1 VPGAGED
8 EFGGQPAGRGEWVR
22 PAGDVPTEP
31 GGGPRRPGP
40 ELFEADSWDGD
51 PGAADAT
58 EIRGGRHQTKGRP
71 RYVDRLRRG
80 WLAVGI
86 VVIGLAAVIVVP
98 YAFANFLHPNDGAPV
113 PLPLPNSGVDRDTPD
128 VGQAMSFSP
137 SFEPAPTSQ
146 PPSPVTTRPAPP
158 PPPRTTRPP
167 TTPPFVALT
176 FEAEA
181 GAPQVTLRG
190 SAFVFDY
197 PGASNGKVVRNLGN
211 WNMGA
216 GPGSLQLN
224 GVVIPVAGTYVITLS
239 FVHPDNETSRSAVLT
254 VSGVAPVNV
263 SFTGNSTCCGTK
275 KVSVVIPAG
284 THTVTL
290 DNPTGRAPS
299 IDKIVID
306 KS

>member
-1 VPGAGED
+1 M
-8 EFGGQPAGRGEWVR
+8 
-22 PAGDVPTEP
+22 
-31 GGGPRRPGP
+31 
-40 ELFEADSWDGD
+40 
-51 PGAADAT
+51 ADAA
-58 EIRGGRHQTKGRP
+58 EIRVGRHHTKGQP

-86 VVIGLAAVIVVP
+86 VVICLAAVIVVP
-98 YAFANFLHPNDGAPV
+98 YAFTNFLHPDDGAPV
-113 PLPLPNSGVDRDTPD
+113 PLPLPNSGVDPGTPD

-137 SFEPAPTSQ
+137 SFQPEPTSQ
-146 PPSPVTTRPAPP
+146 PPATTRPAPP
-158 PPPRTTRPP
+158 APARTTRPP

-181 GAPQVTLRG
+181 GAPRVTLGG

-224 GVVIPVAGTYVITLS
+224 DVVIPVAGTYVITIS
-239 FVHPDNETSRSAVLT
+239 FVHPDNETNRGAVLT
-254 VSGVAPVNV
+254 VSGVAPVDV
-263 SFTGNSTCCGTK
+263 SFTGSSTCCGIK

-284 THTVTL
+284 THTITL
-290 DNPTGRAPS
+290 ANPTGRAPS
-299 IDKIVID
+299 IDRIVIG